1 MKQVEAI
8 RMFATTL
15 ENLYDRLE
23 EEILR
28 TIIIEDIPGE

>member
-15 ENLYDRLE
+15 ENLYDMLAIKE
-23 EEILR
+23 AI
-28 TIIIEDIPGE
+28 GE